1 MALLCIAI
9 ACTLIMF
16 IITFTF
22 LIVGAC
28 CFDALY
34 EMYNS
39 CSYVF
44 EPRYLNFKS
53 GKDSAILEH

>member
-34 EMYNS
+34 EMIS
-39 CSYVF
+39 KAT
-44 EPRYLNFKS
+44 RI
-53 GKDSAILEH
+53 DSAILEQ